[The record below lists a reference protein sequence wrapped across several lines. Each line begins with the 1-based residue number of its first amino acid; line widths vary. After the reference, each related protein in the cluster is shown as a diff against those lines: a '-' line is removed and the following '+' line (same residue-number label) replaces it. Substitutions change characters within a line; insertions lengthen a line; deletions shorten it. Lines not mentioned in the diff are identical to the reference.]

1 MRAQL
6 ALISAGMLLITTGCS
21 LRPQLVKHH
30 EHATLAENAAKL
42 TILGGTSSS
51 TSPERLLGD
60 GYTVTGFVT
69 QAPPTA
75 ASSPFISKLSDHG
88 QAELIG
94 RVGASAKNA
103 DELATTLLKLGEK
116 PVSSCNDGPLRLNRR
131 LVLSLAG
138 RHAAPSTRFDAMA
151 YVLTLENAD
160 RARFIT
166 WNRFETLQETVAL
179 GTTRM
184 KQSQSAGWTDFDS
197 EKTTAAATAVAPAK
211 ELLST
216 LNLSATQ
223 SRELEESVASARRF
237 TPITGTLS
245 EPGAALLQQGAVGM
259 DLFGNL
265 TADFTIELKEG
276 ANGPHVAKDWVY
288 TATGLF
294 ADGKPQPNVSGTVV
308 SRCGRVYAVS
318 VEPIKAKLAANGI
331 LRQVGKGA
339 ETVIEGDDTATY
351 TTLPTAT
358 SVDIDLVDRESLSR
372 TYFTIKRAGKDYN
385 LYNHTEKQ
393 EILFATL
400 DEARSWVRWFRQTG
414 NTSLKETQLGWLGP
428 PNPKGGLALLRKGE
442 AMELEI
448 HRCASEKKENV
459 ICGVVWK

>member
-1 MRAQL
+1 MRTQL
-6 ALISAGMLLITTGCS
+6 AIISAGMLLTATGCS

-30 EHATLAENAAKL
+30 EHATLATNEVKL
-42 TILGGTSSS
+42 TILGGASSP
-51 TSPERLLGD
+51 TSPEEVLGK

-75 ASSPFISKLSDHG
+75 ASLPFISKLSDRG

-94 RVGASAKNA
+94 RVGASAKST

-116 PVSSCNDGPLRLNRR
+116 PVKPCNDGPLRLERR

-160 RARFIT
+160 RARFVT

-265 TADFTIELKEG
+265 TADFTIELKVG
-276 ANGPHVAKDWVY
+276 TQGPHVKKEWVY

-294 ADGKPQPNVSGTVV
+294 ADGKPQPSVSGTAV
-308 SRCGRVYAVS
+308 SRCGRVYAS
-318 VEPIKAKLAANGI
+318 NVEPIKATLAANGI
-331 LRQVGKGA
+331 LRTVGKGA

-351 TTLPTAT
+351 ATLPKTTAA
-358 SVDIDLVDRESLSR
+358 VIDLVDRESLLR
-372 TYFTIKRAGKDYN
+372 TYFTIKRPGKDYN
-385 LYNHTEKQ
+385 LVNHTEGGD
-393 EILFATL
+393 ILFATL
-400 DEARSWVRWFRQTG
+400 DEARNWVRWFRATG
-414 NTSLKETQLGWLGP
+414 NTSLKETQLGWMGP
-428 PNPKGGLALLRKGE
+428 PNPKGGLALLRKD
-442 AMELEI
+442 ELGSLEV
-448 HRCASEKKENV
+448 HKCASLADDFK
-459 ICGVVWK
+459 CAFVWK

>member
-6 ALISAGMLLITTGCS
+6 ALISAGMLLTTAGCS

-51 TSPERLLGD
+51 TSPEKLLGD

-75 ASSPFISKLSDHG
+75 ASSPFISKLSDRG

-103 DELATTLLKLGEK
+103 DELAATLLKLGEK

-151 YVLTLENAD
+151 YVITLDNAD

-179 GTTRM
+179 GATRM
-184 KQSQSAGWTDFDS
+184 KQSQSAGWADFDS

-216 LNLSATQ
+216 LNLSASQ

-276 ANGPHVAKDWVY
+276 ADGPHVAKDWIY

-358 SVDIDLVDRESLSR
+358 SGDIDLVDRESLSR

>member
-1 MRAQL
+1 MRTQL
-6 ALISAGMLLITTGCS
+6 VLISTGILLATTGCS
-21 LRPQLVKHH
+21 LRPQLVKHYKH
-30 EHATLAENAAKL
+30 VTLAANESTL
-42 TILGGTSSS
+42 TILGGTNDPKP
-51 TSPERLLGD
+51 PEALLD
-60 GYTVTGFVT
+60 KGYTVTGFVT
-69 QAPPTA
+69 QVPSTA
-75 ASSPFISKLSDHG
+75 ASLPFISKLSDRG

-94 RVGASAKNA
+94 WVGASAKNT

-116 PVSSCNDGPLRLNRR
+116 PVKACNDGPLRLERR

-138 RHAAPSTRFDAMA
+138 RHASPSTRFDAMA
-151 YVLTLENAD
+151 YVLTLQDKD

-166 WNRFETLQETVAL
+166 WNRFETLQETIAL

-184 KQSQSAGWTDFDS
+184 KQSQTAGWADSDS

-245 EPGAALLQQGAVGM
+245 EPGAALLQQGAVGL

-265 TADFTIELKEG
+265 TADFTMELTKG
-276 ANGPHVAKDWVY
+276 AKGPHVEKEWFY

-294 ADGKPQPNVSGTVV
+294 VDGKAQPNVSGTAV
-308 SRCGRVYAVS
+308 SRCGRVYATS
-318 VEPIKAKLAANGI
+318 VEPIKAELAASGI

-339 ETVIEGDDTATY
+339 ETVIEGDDMATY
-351 TTLPTAT
+351 AKLPRAT
-358 SVDIDLVDRESLSR
+358 SVVIELVDRGSLSR
-372 TYFTIKRAGKDYN
+372 TYFTIRRSSSKYN
-385 LYNHTEKQ
+385 LYNHTDRED
-393 EILFATL
+393 ILLPTL
-400 DEARSWVRWFRQTG
+400 DEARNWVRWFRETG
-414 NTSLKETQLGWLGP
+414 NTRLKETQMGWMGP
-428 PNPKGGLALLRKGE
+428 PNPKGGLALLRKDE
-442 AMELEI
+442 AMSLEV
-448 HRCASEKKENV
+448 HKCTSEQDKNV